1 MSFLFDLSNADYGV
15 HRRSLLRLLIGDTV
29 EGDGPRPNRANF
41 QDDELDA
48 FVLLEADNLDRAA
61 ARAIEAL
68 AAQWARYAGSYRL
81 GPESEEMRQSAAFA
95 DRAKEMRGVHG
106 FTTADDSD
114 GTGDSAVIDWSG
126 VYKDWVGKF

>member
-1 MSFLFDLSNADYGV
+1 MSFTFDLSSDDYDT
-15 HRRSLLRLLIGDTV
+15 HRRSLLRLLIGDST
-29 EGDGPRPNRANF
+29 ENDGPRPNRANF

-95 DRAKEMRGVHG
+95 DRAKEMRAVHG
-106 FTTADDSD
+106 FTTADDSG
-114 GTGDSAVIDWSG
+114 GTAESGIVDWTG

>member
-41 QDDELDA
+41 QDEELDA
-48 FVLLEADNLDRAA
+48 FALLEADNLERTA

-95 DRAKEMRGVHG
+95 DRAKDMRAIHG
-106 FTTADDSD
+106 FTTVDDDD
-114 GTGDSAVIDWSG
+114 GTAGSGIVDWSG
-126 VYKDWVGKF
+126 VYRDWVGKF

>member
-1 MSFLFDLSNADYGV
+1 MSFSFDLSNADYGG

-29 EGDGPRPNRANF
+29 EGDGPQPNRANF

-95 DRAKEMRGVHG
+95 DRAKEMRAVHG
-106 FTTADDSD
+106 FTTADDLD
-114 GTGDSAVIDWSG
+114 GTGDSGVIDWSG
-126 VYKDWVGKF
+126 FYRDWVGKF